1 MRFVDTNVL
10 LYAVSNL
17 PSEAGKRRNAV
28 DLLNESDLALSVQV
42 LQEFYHEATRP
53 NRPAALTHDQA
64 LRFIESVGRFPVQE
78 TTLEV
83 FHAGLSISHRFGLS
97 YWDGAILAAARTVG
111 CDVVYSEDLSQEQDY
126 DGLRVT
132 TRSQLRRAR
141 AGSHCP
147 YEIRFLPVSRSYSS
161 HVRSLNG

>member
-42 LQEFYHEATRP
+42 LQEFYYQATRP

-83 FHAGLSISHRFGLS
+83 FHTGLSISRRFGLS
-97 YWDGAILAAARTVG
+97 YWDGAILATARMVG

-126 DGLRVT
+126 DGLRVINPFAASP
-132 TRSQLRRAR
+132 SQS
-141 AGSHCP
+141 G
-147 YEIRFLPVSRSYSS
+147 
-161 HVRSLNG
+161 